1 MEQEVVTSMKFAL
14 GRYAPAPNNIKE
26 NWTKDIERNIVAWGD
41 WMDAPSFEIPK
52 TQAVWTEGEVVK
64 CIKYALQNLPK
75 EKLIDNGLY
84 DRGDDQRF
92 PDSAYV
98 GRITDEN
105 MDVLSEILDVTKE
118 VSEILSDTVGGKIP
132 LSQACRNRKMDY
144 IRFRRFCERFLQVRD
159 GGRHPTDFLP
169 VYEPSM
175 EEKLYARI
183 FGVSEEEALTLMPDD
198 AEETIERIL
207 TEMPEKESDIIKR
220 RLAGETLIDIG
231 ASYDVSKERIRQLEA
246 KTLRKLRNPAMIR
259 LLTIGVEE
267 SDKSAALR
275 EQEMQEKNRM
285 IAEQQRLIDDRTAQ
299 TIEKYSNVYIEEL
312 EPSVRLFNVLCRSGV
327 RTVGDLLTWDWHRLS
342 RIHNMGKK
350 SLEELRDKL
359 NAIDIKLPERMSK

>member
-1 MEQEVVTSMKFAL
+1 MEQEQMEQLQRAL
-14 GRYAPAPNNIKE
+14 GLYAPAPNNIRE
-26 NWTKDIERNIVAWGD
+26 GWTKDIERNIVAWGD

-118 VSEILSDTVGGKIP
+118 VSEILSNTVGRKIP
-132 LSQACRNRKMDY
+132 LSQACRDRKMDY
-144 IRFRRFCERFLQVRD
+144 FRFRRFCERFLQVRD

-231 ASYDVSKERIRQLEA
+231 ASYDVTRERIRQLESKA
-246 KTLRKLRNPAMIR
+246 MRKLHHPAQIR
-259 LLTIGVEE
+259 MLSLGITKCDAEKEE
-267 SDKSAALR
+267 LAR
-275 EQEMQEKNRM
+275 E
-285 IAEQQRLIDDRTAQ
+285 IAERSKKIAERCADIQIA
-299 TIEKYSNVYIEEL
+299 EL
-312 EPSVRLFNVLCRSGV
+312 NPSVRLYNVLSRAGINA
-327 RTVGDLLTWDWHRLS
+327 VGDLLSWDWYRLA
-342 RIHNMGKK
+342 RLHNMGKK
-350 SLEELRDKL
+350 SLDELRNHLDS
-359 NAIDIKLPERMSK
+359 IDIQIPERTEK